1 MLRRWNIQRVP
12 SNKMAKAKRRNLM
25 KQLKW
30 IVLLTVLLCLA
41 CTGAIAE
48 NQYYAVSTP
57 AAISAAETV
66 TLTLEAKAGWMWNIT
81 DNTDVTAWLVKED
94 GSPAFV
100 DQEGIATAKL
110 IYGKVENEE
119 NEVAV
124 ALEIIIDA
132 AKITGFTSNGGFDLY
147 VLPTGKSTLWVCGGN
162 HGQYQ
167 NSKELAGKVVLPAVS
182 VEGKLTANAG
192 REIEITNGTVQV
204 VLTMDDLDDSG
215 IDSSAAQI
223 SLLPGDGYKL
233 YEVKFDEGTLADA
246 WTEGKTDYTMG
257 SIGGS
262 FSPQGGDGNGHYDFR
277 IGINGLKYNG
287 LPLSQAIVRT
297 DFYSFGRT
305 FLTEGGSLILASE
318 PAWTSDAEIPVLCDV
333 YPDTVTATWPIA
345 FDASKLT
352 ENDVTVTLI
361 SAYGDELILEPGK
374 DFVVASSVSKTD
386 VTLNYIYWAYA
397 PVYTTMRV
405 SVNTENVSW
414 NELMYKPA
422 AFFSHDFAIGSVY
435 IYSVMSGGPSG
446 TQAWTFYGLN
456 NLTDSHQVYMDAT
469 YTLTAVDAE
478 GNAFFYGEDENGK
491 GIIVAREADAVVF
504 NCDAECN
511 VHLEGDTVYY
521 SRLFNQT
528 ENKEI
533 NGETITFTKNYYNC
547 ESLLRPVDSLID
559 VELAPGYAI
568 GAGWEDH
575 LKWPWQTFVDVGFK
589 GGSK

>member
-1 MLRRWNIQRVP
+1 
-12 SNKMAKAKRRNLM
+12 M
-25 KQLKW
+25 KQWKW
-30 IVLLTVLLCLA
+30 VAMMAVLLCLV
-41 CTGAIAE
+41 CGAALAE
-48 NQYYAVSTP
+48 NQYYAVHAP
-57 AAISAAETV
+57 IEISAAKPV
-66 TLTLEAKAGWMWNIT
+66 VLTLDAKEGWMWNIT

-94 GSPAFV
+94 GAPAFA
-100 DQEGIATAKL
+100 DAEGIASAKL
-110 IYGKVENEE
+110 VYGRAKDEE
-119 NEVAV
+119 NDVAV
-124 ALEIIIDA
+124 ALEITIDA
-132 AKITGFTSNGGFDLY
+132 AKISGFTANGSYDLY
-147 VLPTGKSTLWVCGGN
+147 VLPTGKSTIWVCSGN

-167 NSKELAGKVVLPAVS
+167 NSKELAGRIVIPAVS

-192 REIEITNGTVQV
+192 RQMEVTNGTVQV
-204 VLTMDDLDDSG
+204 VLSMDGIDDSK
-215 IDSSAAQI
+215 IDSSVASI

-233 YEVKFDEGTLADA
+233 YEVTFEEGTLSDT
-246 WTEGKTDYTMG
+246 WMDGKADYTMG
-257 SIGGS
+257 NIGGS

-277 IGINGLKYNG
+277 IGIDGLKYNG

-305 FLTEGGSLILASE
+305 FLTEGGSLILGSE
-318 PAWTSDAEIPVLCDV
+318 PAWTSDADIPVICDV

-352 ENDVTVTLI
+352 DNDVTVTLI
-361 SAYGDELILEPGK
+361 SAYGDELALEPGK
-374 DFVVASSVSKTD
+374 DFAVAASANETK

-405 SVNTENVSW
+405 TVSTENLGW

-422 AFFSHDFAIGSVY
+422 ASFSHDYAIGSVY

-446 TQAWTFYGLN
+446 TQAWTFFGLD

-469 YTLTAVDAE
+469 YTLTAADAD
-478 GNAFFYGEDENGK
+478 GNVFFYGEDENGK
-491 GIIVAREADAVVF
+491 GIKVAKEADAVAF
-504 NCDAECN
+504 NCDEECN

-521 SRLFNQT
+521 SRLFDQT
-528 ENKEI
+528 EEKEVD
-533 NGETITFTKNYYNC
+533 GETITFTKNYYNC
-547 ESLLRPVDSLID
+547 ESLLRSVDSLID
-559 VELAPGYAI
+559 VELVPGYAI

>member
-1 MLRRWNIQRVP
+1 
-12 SNKMAKAKRRNLM
+12 M
-25 KQLKW
+25 KQWKW
-30 IVLLTVLLCLA
+30 FALMTVLLCLV
-41 CTGAIAE
+41 CGAAVAE
-48 NQYYAVSTP
+48 NQYYAVSAP
-57 AAISAAETV
+57 IEISAAEPV
-66 TLTLEAKAGWMWNIT
+66 VLKLDAKAGWMWNIT

-94 GSPAFV
+94 GTPAFA
-100 DQEGIATAKL
+100 DAEGIASAKL
-110 IYGKVENEE
+110 VYCPVENEE

-124 ALEIIIDA
+124 ALEVTIDA
-132 AKITGFTSNGGFDLY
+132 AAISGFTANGGYDLY

-167 NSKELAGKVVLPAVS
+167 DSKESVGRVVIPRVS

-192 REIEITNGTVQV
+192 REMEVTNGTVQI
-204 VLTMDDLDDSG
+204 VLSMDGIDDG
-215 IDSSAAQI
+215 RIDSSAAQI
-223 SLLPGDGYKL
+223 ALLPGDGYKL
-233 YEVKFDEGTLADA
+233 YEVKFEEGTLADT
-246 WTEGKTDYTMG
+246 WTEGKADYTMG
-257 SIGGS
+257 NIGGN

-277 IGINGLKYNG
+277 IGVSGIRYNG
-287 LPLSQAIVRT
+287 LPLADAIVRT

-305 FLTEGGSLILASE
+305 FLTEGGSLILNSE
-318 PAWTSDAEIPVLCDV
+318 PVWTSDAETPVICDV

-345 FDASKLT
+345 FDAGKLT

-361 SAYGDELILEPGK
+361 SAYGDELVLEPGK
-374 DFVVASSVSKTD
+374 DFVVAASANKTE

-405 SVNTENVSW
+405 TVSTENASW
-414 NELMYKPA
+414 NELMYKPKA
-422 AFFSHDFAIGSVY
+422 SFSHDFAIGSVY
-435 IYSVMSGGPSG
+435 IYNVMSGGPSG

-456 NLTDSHQVYMDAT
+456 NLTDSHQVYRDAT

-478 GNAFFYGEDENGK
+478 GNVFFYGEDENGK
-491 GIIVAREADAVVF
+491 GIKVVKEADAVAF
-504 NCDAECN
+504 NCDEECN

-521 SRLFNQT
+521 SRLFDQT
-528 ENKEI
+528 EDKEVD
-533 NGETITFTKNYYNC
+533 GETITFTKNYYNC